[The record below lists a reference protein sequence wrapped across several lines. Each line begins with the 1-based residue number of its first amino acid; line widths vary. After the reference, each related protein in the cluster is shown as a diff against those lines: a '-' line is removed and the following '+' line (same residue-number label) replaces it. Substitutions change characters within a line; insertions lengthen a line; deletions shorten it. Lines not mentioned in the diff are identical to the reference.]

1 MIAIAGCGYETRNR
15 LWPNPRHLS
24 RSRRLVLTMT
34 ISATSPQRSSRAIHL
49 LSQREQQSAQVERL
63 LRRAAGESE
72 PRRSELI
79 AAAIVHGTP
88 MARTLASRYDG
99 RGVDPDDLVQV
110 AYVGL
115 VKAAR
120 GYRPDA
126 TTDFRSY
133 AIPTIRGELKRYFR
147 DNAWSVRPPRR
158 IQDLQAAINT
168 AEAELVARLYR
179 WPTDA
184 ELAEEIGVP
193 TDQVQDAQRAQ
204 GCFHPLSLDAPVSGS
219 ASMPLGSTVSDEA
232 DTYVLVDQVESLRPA
247 VAGLAERDQL
257 ILRRRFVDHW
267 TQAQIA
273 AEIGVSQMQ
282 VSRLLH
288 RILGSLRST
297 LAA

>member
-1 MIAIAGCGYETRNR
+1 
-15 LWPNPRHLS
+15 
-24 RSRRLVLTMT
+24 MT
-34 ISATSPQRSSRAIHL
+34 ISAPSLTRSSGTTE
-49 LSQREQQSAQVERL
+49 LSQREQQSAETERL
-63 LRRAAGESE
+63 LRCAAAEAD
-72 PRRSELI
+72 PRRSELL
-79 AAAIVHGTP
+79 AAAIVHSAS

-99 RGVDPDDLVQV
+99 RGVDTEDLVQV

-120 GYRPDA
+120 GYRPDP

-147 DNAWSVRPPRR
+147 DNAWTVRPPRR
-158 IQDLQAAINT
+158 IQDLQAAINAAEGDLVAQLHRWPT
-168 AEAELVARLYR
+168 EAELA
-179 WPTDA
+179 D
-184 ELAEEIGVP
+184 EIGVP
-193 TDQVQDAQRAQ
+193 TDQVKDAQRAQ
-204 GCFHPLSLDAPVSGS
+204 GCFHPLSLDAPVNSG

-232 DTYVLVDQVESLRPA
+232 DVYVLVDQVESLRPA
-247 VAGLAERDQL
+247 VARLADRDQL

-288 RILGSLRST
+288 RILLSLRST

>member
-1 MIAIAGCGYETRNR
+1 M
-15 LWPNPRHLS
+15 
-24 RSRRLVLTMT
+24 MT
-34 ISATSPQRSSRAIHL
+34 ISTPSSLRSTRTTD
-49 LSQREQQSAQVERL
+49 LSQREQQSAETERL
-63 LRRAAGESE
+63 LRRAATEAD
-72 PRRSELI
+72 PRRSELV
-79 AAAIVHGTP
+79 AAAIVQSAS

-99 RGVDPDDLVQV
+99 RGVDIEDLVQV

-120 GYRPDA
+120 GYRPDP

-147 DNAWSVRPPRR
+147 DNAWTVRPPRR
-158 IQDLQAAINT
+158 IQDLQAAVNA
-168 AEAELVARLYR
+168 AEGQLVAQLHR
-179 WPTDA
+179 WPTDV
-184 ELAEEIGVP
+184 ELADEIGVP
-193 TDQVQDAQRAQ
+193 AAQVKDAQRAQ
-204 GCFHPLSLDAPVSGS
+204 GCFRPLSLDAPASSS
-219 ASMPLGSTVSDEA
+219 ASLPLGSMVADQS

-247 VAGLAERDQL
+247 VAKLAERDRL

-288 RILGSLRST
+288 RILLGLRST